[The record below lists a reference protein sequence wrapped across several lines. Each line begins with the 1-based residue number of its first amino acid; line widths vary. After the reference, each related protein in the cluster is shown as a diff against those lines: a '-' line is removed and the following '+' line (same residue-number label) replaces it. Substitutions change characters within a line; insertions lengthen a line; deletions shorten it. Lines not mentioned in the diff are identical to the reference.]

1 MTKFNNLLLLIKIKS
16 AKNINKSVF
25 ISISVILI
33 FLMAIMS
40 QKAGISGD
48 EYFHVDHAADV
59 VNYYKSFGKDTTALY
74 NEKTLHLY
82 GQSLDNEVHI
92 FNELFNIED
101 IYATRHLFNSMIGWI
116 LTLFTG
122 LTAVSLMGW
131 RAGILTLLL
140 MFFSPKLL
148 GHSWNNLKD
157 LPFATAYIFSLY
169 FILNFIKKLPTIN
182 YTTLAFIVLGIAWAI
197 SLRIGGVIL
206 IPYFFLFYGVYC
218 LTKKSFYTKPGFVKS
233 VKYFAIIAGAT
244 IFSFFLGQ
252 ILWPYALT
260 SPIAH
265 PIGALKSMTNY
276 NMGIFQLFEG
286 KILVSKDLPWYYGL
300 KYIFITTP
308 LIVLLGLVLFIIS
321 MASSVTQ
328 KNNRLAYSFLFFA
341 FAFPIAYTIYKGS
354 NLYGG
359 WRHLLWVY
367 SPLVVLSVAGF
378 NFILNKKN
386 KFFWITAYGLI
397 LVLLYHPVRHTF
409 KNHPHQ
415 YVYYNQLVGGVNGA
429 SGHYEMDYYYHS
441 LKEASDWFIE
451 NELTTDSITIASN
464 HTRILEYY
472 FRDYPNVKTVYTTFY
487 KKSSINWDYA
497 IWANTHITPL
507 QLEKGYWPP
516 KKTIHTVMVDN
527 VPVSA
532 VIKRVSYE
540 DLKGFKALKLKDTE
554 LAKKHFKAFLKVYPQ
569 GSEALN
575 GYARACLLEQNLDTA
590 IIYADS
596 SLIYNP
602 RNYEALLLKASALN
616 FKMEYKKSLDVCE
629 ELIALN
635 TTLAS
640 AHVQK
645 GIALR
650 YLGNPNGAIAE
661 FQNATL
667 YRKDYYNAF
676 MQLGEVLINLKKYD
690 EAIKKIYIK
699 VLDFKPNDIRAFAAM
714 SQCYL
719 FLNQIDKAKQ
729 WISKIPAQNQN
740 NFDVIKTNCR
750 INLVENDMRQA
761 AHWLNITEHISNNS
775 ELNVIRTLFFM
786 KVKES
791 DLALKHLN
799 MAIEIDSSNLEAQE
813 LLNQL
818 KTPAKKNTHTTPD
831 PQKSI
836 MFQKKSTDKNKKINP
851 LEIK

>member
-1 MTKFNNLLLLIKIKS
+1 MMT
-16 AKNINKSVF
+16 
-25 ISISVILI
+25 
-33 FLMAIMS
+33 MS
-40 QKAGISGD
+40 KKAGISGD
-48 EYFHVDHAADV
+48 EYYHVDHAEKV
-59 VNYYKSFGKDTTALY
+59 YNYYKSLGKDSLALY
-74 NEKTLHLY
+74 DGEGLLHLY

-92 FNELFNIED
+92 FNELFNVKN
-101 IYATRHLFNSMIGWI
+101 IYESRHLFNSIVGW
-116 LTLFTG
+116 LLFLFTG

-131 RAGILTLLL
+131 RAGVLTLLL

-169 FILNFIKKLPTIN
+169 FILKFIKKLPAIN

-218 LTKKSFYTKPGFVKS
+218 LTKKTFYTKPGFIKS
-233 VKYFAIIAGAT
+233 VQSFAIIAGAAVL
-244 IFSFFLGQ
+244 SFFLGQ

-265 PIGALKSMTNY
+265 PLEALKSMTNY

-321 MASSVTQ
+321 IASAGIQ

-359 WRHLLWVY
+359 WRHLLWTY
-367 SPLVVLSVAGF
+367 SPLVVMSVAGF

-386 KFFWITAYGLI
+386 KYFRITAYALI

-415 YVYYNQLVGGVNGA
+415 YIYYNQLVGGVNGA
-429 SGHYEMDYYYHS
+429 SAHYEMDYYYHS

-451 NELTTDSITIASN
+451 YELTTDSITIASN
-464 HTRILEYY
+464 HSRIMEYY
-472 FRDYPNVKTVYTTFY
+472 FRDYPNVKIAYTTFY
-487 KKSSINWDYA
+487 KKSNINWDYA
-497 IWANTHITPL
+497 IWANTHVTPL

-516 KKTIHTVMVDN
+516 KKTIHTVKVDN

-540 DLKGFKALKLKDTE
+540 DLKGFEALKLKNTE
-554 LAKKHFKAFLKVYPQ
+554 LAKKHFKAFLKIYPQ
-569 GSEALN
+569 DSEALD
-575 GYARACLLEQNLDTA
+575 GYARACLMEQNLDST

-602 RNYEALLLKASALN
+602 RNYEALLQKASALSLN
-616 FKMEYKKSLDVCE
+616 KEYKKSLDVCN
-629 ELIALN
+629 ELITLN
-635 TTLAS
+635 TTLAE

-650 YLGNPNGAIAE
+650 YLGNPNEAIAE
-661 FQNATL
+661 FTTAT
-667 YRKDYYNAF
+667 KYNTNYIEAF
-676 MQLGEVLINLKKYD
+676 MQTGEVLINLKRYD
-690 EAIKKIYIK
+690 EAIKNIYTI
-699 VLDFKPNDIRAFAAM
+699 VLDFKPNDIRATTAM
-714 SQCYL
+714 AKCYN
-719 FLNQIDKAKQ
+719 FLKQTDKAKQ
-729 WISKIPAQNQN
+729 WLNKVPQKNQN
-740 NFDVIKTNCR
+740 NFNVIKTNCR
-750 INLVENDMRQA
+750 IDLAENNMSRA
-761 AHWLNITEHISNNS
+761 AHWLNITEHISNDS
-775 ELNVIRTLFFM
+775 ELNVIRTLFFI

-791 DLALKHLN
+791 DLALKHIK
-799 MAIEIDSSNLEAQE
+799 MAIEIDSSNQEAQE

-818 KTPAKKNTHTTPD
+818 KTSAKKDAQATPNPPKSVMFKKNT
-831 PQKSI
+831 
-836 MFQKKSTDKNKKINP
+836 TDKDKKINP
-851 LEIK
+851 LHLK